1 MNECDGK
8 FQQSDY
14 ENNDYYPKSSEK
26 FLFFFFFGQ
35 NLEENL

>member
-14 ENNDYYPKSSEK
+14 ENNDYYQKSNEK
-26 FLFFFFFGQ
+26 FLFFFFGQ